1 MHQLDFL
8 VICKTVFCI
17 NHIIHEYW
25 WEEDDNEE
33 NEAENGN
40 KSGIGQSCIAKPLI
54 GFAKDESH

>member
-33 NEAENGN
+33 NEVENGN
-40 KSGIGQSCIAKPLI
+40 KSEI
-54 GFAKDESH
+54 